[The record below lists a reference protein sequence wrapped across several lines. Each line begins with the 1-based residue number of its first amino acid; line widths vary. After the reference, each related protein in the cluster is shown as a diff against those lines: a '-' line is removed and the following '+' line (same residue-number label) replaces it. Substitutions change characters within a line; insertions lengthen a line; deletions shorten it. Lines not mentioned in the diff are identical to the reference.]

1 VPPVSPQPPAE
12 SRLAS
17 STSARLRIIVADDD
31 RDTVLTL
38 TSLLKEEGHDVR
50 GLYNGDQVLATV
62 QEFDPDALILD
73 IAMPGQNGYDLAKHL
88 KQARGEA
95 KRPAL
100 IGISGIYKQ
109 GADKILARIVG
120 FDKFL
125 TKPYSI
131 EAVLAALA
139 QLTSDQS
146 LKA

>member
-1 VPPVSPQPPAE
+1 VPSASPHSPAE
-12 SRLAS
+12 PLG
-17 STSARLRIIVADDD
+17 STSGNARLRIIVADDD

-38 TSLLKEEGHDVR
+38 TSLLRDEGHEVH
-50 GLYNGDQVLATV
+50 GLYNGDQVLAAV
-62 QEFDPDALILD
+62 KDFDPDALILD

-139 QLTSDQS
+139 QLTSGQG
-146 LKA
+146 LKG